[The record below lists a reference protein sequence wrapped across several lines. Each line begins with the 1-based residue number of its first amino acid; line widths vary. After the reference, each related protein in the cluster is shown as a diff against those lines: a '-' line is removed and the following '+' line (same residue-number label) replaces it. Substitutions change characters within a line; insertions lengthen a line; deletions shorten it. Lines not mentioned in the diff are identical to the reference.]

1 MTHQVLVVG
10 HADADGHLIAEQVR
24 RNLALIE
31 SFKVKVVVDPART
44 QNHRSWLH
52 LDAISEINDAEYI
65 FFVDLMFAPDSCS
78 EEADALTS
86 FVCARPEKRFFLID
100 HHPLPLNRLRQA
112 ANLRVSYRPDVCE
125 CSIGPRTGMMVV
137 AALCE
142 RQDEEV
148 AGVKREVHAALCVA
162 MRRAAAL
169 GGRLSGNKLLC
180 LLSANRWDQLLRL
193 SEEDPRFHRL
203 RRGLRSSAQSRSEAL
218 DELDVTATELMNRS
232 EYAGRNAAM
241 PKDLDIEN
249 EELTYE
255 GETRVL
261 RKKNGTSPKDLEII
275 VTLLEVAALSLS
287 PKEGTKFSLD
297 QLVGEARELAGAD
310 LKLDERDVK
319 TVLGKA
325 RFVKKA
331 GKQHYLLR

>member
-1 MTHQVLVVG
+1 MTHKVLIVG

-31 SFKVKVVVDPART
+31 SFKVKVVVDPTRT
-44 QNHRSWLH
+44 QNHRAWLH

-65 FFVDLMFAPDSCS
+65 FFVDLMFAPDTCA

-86 FVCARPEKRFFLID
+86 FVCARPEKHFFLID
-100 HHPLPLNRLRQA
+100 HHPLPLNRLSQA
-112 ANLRVSYRPDVCE
+112 PNLRVSYRPDVCE
-125 CSIGPRTGMMVV
+125 CAIGPRTGMMVV

-142 RQDEEV
+142 RQDKEV
-148 AGVKREVHAALCVA
+148 AGVKTALHAALCVA
-162 MRRAAAL
+162 MRRAAAI
-169 GGRLSGNKLLC
+169 GGPLSGNKLLC
-180 LLSANRWDQLLRL
+180 LLSANRWDTLLRL
-193 SEEDPRFHRL
+193 SEEAPRFHHL
-203 RRGLRSSAQSRSEAL
+203 IRGLRSSAQARSEAL
-218 DELDVTATELMNRS
+218 DELDVTATELMNQGGN
-232 EYAGRNAAM
+232 AGRNAAM
-241 PKDLDIEN
+241 SKDLDIEN

-255 GETRVL
+255 GEARVL
-261 RKKNGTSPKDLEII
+261 RKKNGSSSKDLEVI

-297 QLVGEARELAGAD
+297 QLLSEARELGGD
-310 LKLDERDVK
+310 DVKLDERDVK